1 MNCDDRIRISAP
13 LISHSQWWVSFI
25 LFPTTKPVDLIFINL
40 PFCVFLHIPNVSFW
54 KGCLTFCMHLSLPG
68 TSWHLWFCYGN
79 CAGIVKLRGRM
90 TSDEVWKNMEEWIM
104 WGMCMGGYINVFEV
118 KYLGIVVTNQNYLHK
133 EIMNS
138 LNLGI
143 ACQYSLHIVLFSY
156 VLFKNI
162 NI

>member
-1 MNCDDRIRISAP
+1 
-13 LISHSQWWVSFI
+13 
-25 LFPTTKPVDLIFINL
+25 
-40 PFCVFLHIPNVSFW
+40 
-54 KGCLTFCMHLSLPG
+54 
-68 TSWHLWFCYGN
+68 
-79 CAGIVKLRGRM
+79 
-90 TSDEVWKNMEEWIM
+90 
-104 WGMCMGGYINVFEV
+104 MCMGGYINVFEV